1 MWLINQGASRCPME
15 KHESLDTDKGSRTG
29 RWEEPRE
36 DGATSAGRN
45 DISVEK
51 VRKTASSRRELCE
64 AAIVK

>member
-1 MWLINQGASRCPME
+1 ME
-15 KHESLDTDKGSRTG
+15 KRESLDTDKGSRTG